1 MSRFKKTH
9 RDSWE
14 EWKKLC
20 AIDKCGIDAM
30 DNLGTYGSEV
40 FSRLWRKF
48 NPDIGLPFESKQDCW
63 RHFESYMHTTSG
75 NTGKR
80 WKDWLFEKAESSN
93 DDFVTVL
100 EKVVYDCMRTVVI
113 KLCSNE
119 GQFKAFIAKVR
130 LTHLDAPLSPLGDS
144 HATIG
149 ATVSAPDDTR
159 QNAAWNQ
166 LCGMAREVANDL
178 FLTLDRK
185 SRAALLADHLKISLG
200 ESAVEKLAG
209 AKKTTLY
216 SRLKET
222 EQQAE
227 ATLQKKYS
235 TEDPST
241 LQDLLHLTK
250 EALGAASFR
259 WGKSEKLAE
268 PLFTLERNRMNS

>member
-1 MSRFKKTH
+1 MSRFTKTH
-9 RDSWE
+9 KDSWE
-14 EWKKLC
+14 DWKELC
-20 AIDKCGIDAM
+20 AIDNCGIDAR
-30 DNLGTYGSEV
+30 DNLGTYGWTVLSK
-40 FSRLWRKF
+40 LWRKF
-48 NPDIGLPFESKQDCW
+48 SPDMGLPFELNQDYW
-63 RHFESYMHTTSG
+63 RHFESYMHTISG
-75 NTGKR
+75 KTGKR
-80 WKDWLFEKAESSN
+80 WKDWLFEKAESSD

-100 EKVVYDCMRTVVI
+100 EKEVYACMRTVVI

-149 ATVSAPDDTR
+149 ATLSAPGDTR
-159 QNAAWNQ
+159 QNAAWNE
-166 LCGMAREVANDL
+166 LCGIAQEEANDL

-185 SRAALLADHLKISLG
+185 SRAALLADHLKISLD

-227 ATLQKKYS
+227 AKLHKTYS
-235 TEDPST
+235 TEDPLT
-241 LQDLLHLTK
+241 LRALLSLTK
-250 EALGAASFR
+250 EALRDASFL
-259 WGKSEKLAE
+259 WGQSEKLAE